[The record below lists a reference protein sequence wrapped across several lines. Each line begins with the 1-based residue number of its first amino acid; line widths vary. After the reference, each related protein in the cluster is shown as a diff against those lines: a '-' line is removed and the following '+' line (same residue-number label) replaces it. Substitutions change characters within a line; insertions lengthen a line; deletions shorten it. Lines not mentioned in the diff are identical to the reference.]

1 MTEHLSENADLYKN
15 LFNLFPDAVFLEAKD
30 GTVIECNEKAL
41 EVYGYTKEEMIGLKA
56 RDLIHEQAAAT
67 FPDGFDEDTTT
78 EGVFVW
84 ISGRKKNGT
93 IFPIQYSNQI
103 ITIKDRQYVLAFVRD
118 VSEHYWRKHY
128 LHHNRNEQIPWSNQG
143 IPVLSLTWER
153 RGDTFVLIGF
163 DDRALTTTNDR
174 IQNYI
179 GKSIHEVYAGRPD
192 ILMDFS
198 RCHLNR
204 SIIRRKTIYRLFTTG
219 QELIAEL
226 TYVFIPSNLII
237 MHVEDF
243 TERDSAEALNQS
255 LVKSSPAGLS
265 LVQDGRFSFTNP
277 KLQECTGYGEHEL
290 GQLDPYLLV
299 HPDDRHLMRDLL
311 DRIHHID
318 LAGKPIEMRLIRKDG
333 GTTWAMVTA
342 TSIFYRHKQAVL
354 IKFLDM
360 TELKQARQKLDEI
373 TSLQSSIMAA
383 IPHAVIGLE
392 DRSITFANHAVE
404 SLFGWK
410 PHELIGKSMRVL
422 FRSDQEF
429 YQEGRKF
436 YSQLES
442 KQTFSMEFTYRH
454 KEGSDVVCLTSVSR
468 IDDATGGAGNTRL
481 VATHTDITE
490 KRRAEERLQESQ
502 RVLSTLIG
510 NLPGMAY
517 RRKPGKDW
525 PVEFISEGS
534 FDLTGY
540 RSADLVDSKVTSY
553 RQLIHPNDR
562 KAVWQKVKESL
573 KAGEHFEMMYRIIRA
588 DRKVR
593 WVWERGM
600 GIYSPS
606 GKIVA
611 VEGLITD
618 VTEYKEAQQE
628 LEQSRRQLSIHAEH
642 LHVLLEG
649 VRTEIAREIH
659 DELGQILS
667 ALKMDLFWLSRKVL
681 GESAEVIDKIQSMML
696 LIDSTIKT
704 VERILVTLRPSML
717 DELGLTTAIEWLGE
731 EFQGRTGIVCEAI
744 LEPAPER
751 LITDEKISTALFR
764 ICQEALTNITR
775 HARAT
780 GVQIVLRTVGGQ
792 IELKV
797 SDNGIGISKQD
808 IKKSDSFGI
817 LGIRERVNLLGGR
830 MNIAGRKG
838 KGTVLRVRIP
848 LRDIES

>member
-1 MTEHLSENADLYKN
+1 MTEYLLEDADLYKN
-15 LFNLFPDAVFLEAKD
+15 LFNLFPDAVFLESKD
-30 GTVIECNEKAL
+30 GTVLECNEKAL
-41 EVYGYTKEEMIGLKA
+41 EMYGYTKEEMIGLKV

-67 FPDGFDEDTTT
+67 FQDGLDEDSITD
-78 EGVFVW
+78 GVFVW
-84 ISGRKKNGT
+84 ISGRKKNGI

-103 ITIKDRQYVLAFVRD
+103 ITIKGRQYVLAFIRD

-128 LHHNRNEQIPWSNQG
+128 LHHNSNDHIPWSNQG

-153 RGDTFVLIGF
+153 HGDTFVLIGF
-163 DDRALTTTNDR
+163 DDRALSTTNQR

-179 GKSIHEVYAGRPD
+179 GKSIHEVYADRPD

-226 TYVFIPSNLII
+226 IYVFIPSNLII

-243 TERDSAEALNQS
+243 TERDSAEALNRS
-255 LVKSSPAGLS
+255 LVESSPAGLS
-265 LVQDGRFSFTNP
+265 LVQDGRFTFTNP
-277 KLQECTGYGEHEL
+277 KLQECTGYTEHEL
-290 GQLDPYLLV
+290 KELDPYLLV
-299 HPDDRHLMRDLL
+299 DPDDRPLLRDLL

-333 GTTWAMVTA
+333 GTSWAMVTA
-342 TSIFYRHKQAVL
+342 TSIFYRQKQAVL
-354 IKFLDM
+354 IKFLDI
-360 TELKQARQKLDEI
+360 TELKLARQKLDEI
-373 TSLQSSIMAA
+373 TSLQSSIMEA
-383 IPHAVIGLE
+383 IPHVVIGLK
-392 DRSITFANHAVE
+392 DRTITFANHAVE
-404 SLFGWK
+404 SVFGWK
-410 PHELIGKSMRVL
+410 PEELIGRSMRVL
-422 FRSDQEF
+422 FRSQKEF
-429 YQEGRKF
+429 EREGKRF
-436 YSQLES
+436 YAQLMNR
-442 KQTFSMEFTYRH
+442 QTYSIEFTYRH
-454 KEGSDVVCLTSVSR
+454 RDGHDVVCLTSVSR
-468 IDDATGGAGNTRL
+468 IKEPHAEGSASL

-490 KRRAEERLQESQ
+490 LKRAEKHLRESQ
-502 RVLSTLIG
+502 RMLSTLMG

-517 RRKPGKDW
+517 RRRPGKEW

-540 RSADLVDSKVTSY
+540 RPADLIDSRVTSY
-553 RQLIHPNDR
+553 RQLIHPSDR
-562 KAVWQKVKESL
+562 KWVWDTVKESL
-573 KAGEHFEMMYRIIRA
+573 KAGKRFEMMYRIIRA

-593 WVWERGM
+593 WVWERGW
-600 GIYSPS
+600 GIHSPS
-606 GKIVA
+606 GKIMA

-618 VTEYKEAQQE
+618 VTEYKQAQQA

-649 VRTEIAREIH
+649 ERAEIAREIH

-667 ALKMDLFWLSRKVL
+667 ALKMDLFWLSRKVPDDND
-681 GESAEVIDKIQSMML
+681 EVIGKIQSMML

-717 DELGLTTAIEWLGE
+717 DELGLTAAIEWLGE
-731 EFQGRTGIVCEAI
+731 EFQSRTGIVCQAI
-744 LEPAPER
+744 LEPAPES

-780 GVQIVLRTVGGQ
+780 RVQIVLRTLGDQ

-797 SDNGIGISKQD
+797 SDNGVGITKQD
-808 IKKSDSFGI
+808 IKKSNSFGI

-848 LRDIES
+848 LTGAGA